1 MSNQEDQIT
10 TGSKTLWGTAG
21 GQLEFVGMR
30 FLSKQID
37 GRWQKFVA
45 MEFTDHDLQA
55 VPEESLADAGLKSTY
70 ELEFPIAN

>member
-1 MSNQEDQIT
+1 MIKKIKSRLEARPS
-10 TGSKTLWGTAG
+10 GGTAG

-45 MEFTDHDLQA
+45 LKFTDHDLQA
-55 VPEESLADAGLKSTY
+55 VPEESLVDAGLKPYY
-70 ELEFPIAN
+70 ELEFPVTS